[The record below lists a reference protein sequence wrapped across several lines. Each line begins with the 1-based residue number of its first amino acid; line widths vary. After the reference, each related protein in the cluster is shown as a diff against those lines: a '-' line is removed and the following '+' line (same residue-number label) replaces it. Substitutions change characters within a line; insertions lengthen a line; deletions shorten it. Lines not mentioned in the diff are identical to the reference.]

1 MHMKLRAGCK
11 PEVFTPASPSSV
23 IRTRNHGH
31 CHAVTDAP
39 GSVHRSRG
47 TERPLA
53 LKGAPR
59 ISTPAASLD
68 AHRRPS
74 PVPPPERPAQ
84 REFTAGPAPAAPRP
98 RLLGTRRAE
107 LTAGPAPARPR
118 LLGTRRAELT
128 AGPAPARPR
137 LLGTRRA
144 ELTAGPAP
152 ARPRLL
158 GTRRAELTAGPAPAR
173 PRPGPASWAPA
184 EPSSPQAPPRP
195 GPASWAPAEPSSP
208 QAPPRPGPASWA
220 PAEPSS
226 PQAPPRPR
234 PPDRILAGPALGP
247 RGQPRHLD
255 RRHGQPRRDSLA
267 TLRPTCSARAL
278 RRLSSPAPAAAQPS
292 PQPPPPTRPHRVVR
306 GLAPA
311 VPPQLRAP
319 PAQSQQFRNWR
330 PLVPFGAPASL
341 PMASAC
347 LPRAPPPFLVPPS
360 KAGRQACKAAPC
372 SVVPLTIIMLT
383 LNNCLYITLNTYIIG
398 SVFGKM

>member
-1 MHMKLRAGCK
+1 MPKAWVRPDLRLRASLPLSESPAPNTAVPGGGEGSWRERDSQGDLTCDLHHL
-11 PEVFTPASPSSV
+11 EVLPRLGV
-23 IRTRNHGH
+23 TRG
-31 CHAVTDAP
+31 
-39 GSVHRSRG
+39 R
-47 TERPLA
+47 
-53 LKGAPR
+53 
-59 ISTPAASLD
+59 
-68 AHRRPS
+68 S
-74 PVPPPERPAQ
+74 PVGACLGLTVRVSVC
-84 REFTAGPAPAAPRP
+84 PAAPVPHRWM
-98 RLLGTRRAE
+98 
-107 LTAGPAPARPR
+107 LTAGPAQSRPR
-118 LLGTRRAELT
+118 N
-128 AGPAPARPR
+128 GP
-137 LLGTRRA
+137 
-144 ELTAGPAP
+144 
-152 ARPRLL
+152 
-158 GTRRAELTAGPAPAR
+158 
-173 PRPGPASWAPA
+173 
-184 EPSSPQAPPRP
+184 PSA
-195 GPASWAPAEPSSP
+195 SSP

-234 PPDRILAGPALGP
+234 PPDRRLAGPALGP

-319 PAQSQQFRNWR
+319 PAQSQQFRTWR

-360 KAGRQACKAAPC
+360 KAGTQACKAAPC

-383 LNNCLYITLNTYIIG
+383 LNNCLHITLNTYIIG
-398 SVFGKM
+398 SGFGKM